1 MIDED
6 ALLDYLA
13 SILVEAFL
21 DRKVKTDPNFKDPRI
36 NKPIHDLI
44 EDSKQRG
51 KYDRKANK

>member
-21 DRKVKTDPNFKDPRI
+21 DRKVKTDPNFKDPRTTTRSLRE
-36 NKPIHDLI
+36 KPPSLVNDNAEILDV
-44 EDSKQRG
+44 
-51 KYDRKANK
+51 